1 MSPVIL
7 ITLLS
12 DLNIPTCAL
21 KLIISYLSNRSMVT
35 TYNGAVSGSQHL
47 CGGGPQGSLLI
58 VIMFCLQVNEAGAPC
73 PRVNDIPPLAHGL
86 YGPVLEPV
94 HSHPLELCQQEE
106 KTDKKIYI
114 DDLSELEVVALKKT
128 LVKMDPA
135 FIGPL
140 NYHERC
146 GFVLPT
152 DKSILQHKLM
162 DIQEFTHRNMMM
174 VNKKKTMV
182 MPFNFTLK
190 YDFIPWLNFPGESKA
205 SWSHKKI

>member
-1 MSPVIL
+1 M
-7 ITLLS
+7 
-12 DLNIPTCAL
+12 
-21 KLIISYLSNRSMVT
+21 
-35 TYNGAVSGSQHL
+35 G
-47 CGGGPQGSLLI
+47 
-58 VIMFCLQVNEAGAPC
+58 
-73 PRVNDIPPLAHGL
+73 
-86 YGPVLEPV
+86 
-94 HSHPLELCQQEE
+94 HPICQQEE

-128 LVKMDPA
+128 LVKMNPA

-146 GFVLPT
+146 GLVLPT

-190 YDFIPWLNFPGESKA
+190 YDFIPWLNFPGEEPLKVIYETKLLGVTIRSDLTF
-205 SWSHKKI
+205 SSHVEDITKKVTKNMWLLLLFSRGAEKQYP